1 MKQIDNRQKQQ
12 ILSRAQ
18 KTWLGKNPFLPKEK
32 EKLELPRPSVDV
44 SQKPEEGNVPVPK
57 IEPYHAPP
65 KVGRNNPCPCGSG
78 KKFKKCC
85 LDKPESSVPE
95 VKIPGPGEAKTDKKA
110 EPVKAKSPKAAPVK
124 GGKKPR
130 KRKGTASKTRRK
142 R

>member
-18 KTWLGKNPFLPKEK
+18 KIWLGKNPFLPKEK
-32 EKLELPRPSVDV
+32 EKLEPPHPSVNV
-44 SQKPEEGNVPVPK
+44 PQKPEEGNAPAPK

-65 KVGRNNPCPCGSG
+65 KVGRNDPCPCGSG

-85 LDKPESSVPE
+85 LNKPESSVPE
-95 VKIPGPGEAKTDKKA
+95 VKVPGPGEAKTDKKA
-110 EPVKAKSPKAAPVK
+110 EPPKVKSPKAAPVK
-124 GGKKPR
+124 GSKKPG
-130 KRKGTASKTRRK
+130 KQKGSASKARRK